1 MPKWAVIFVKNNAVK
16 KRIRYIMV
24 LMTVSILGANFFQ
37 GYWLFQAYQLNHRE
51 MTRLVNISL
60 SNAVTRSEIGRV
72 QVIMGGFDSLSTAI
86 PQVFPEGKKGKIK
99 MIRVEADSVDPAAI
113 AEVRMVNTGDSV
125 RMLADTLAKRI
136 SNMMIVNKMYEQN
149 VHLADLDSI
158 FQEELLQRQVEAGY
172 VLDTMRVPD
181 WQAYR
186 NEQRPPIRLG
196 QAVVSRIVPLN
207 YLSRLGVQV
216 TIPNPAS
223 LIVSRMTG
231 ILVGSVILLF
241 ITIWAFVYMLRTIL
255 KQKQLSEVKSDFIN
269 NMTHELKTPI
279 ATVSAAVEALQY
291 FDAIK
296 DPEKASAYLEISRQE
311 LNRLSGLVE
320 KVLNIALEERRDF
333 KLQPIPVDVTQL
345 LESVVQHYKIRN
357 GKQINISLSCQLSQP
372 LVMLDETHFTN
383 AIHNLVDNAVKYSHE
398 TVHIGLRCEQEGD
411 MMKIVVTDDGIGI
424 PKAYHLSIFEQ
435 FFRVP
440 QGDLHNV
447 KGFGLGLAYV
457 RKIVEMHGGRIS
469 VRSEPGQGATF
480 TILVPHPAG

>member
-1 MPKWAVIFVKNNAVK
+1 
-16 KRIRYIMV
+16 MV

-51 MTRLVNISL
+51 MIRLVNISL

-72 QVIMGGFDSLSTAI
+72 QVIMGSFDSLSASM
-86 PQVFPEGKKGKIK
+86 PQVLPEGNKKRSLQLVRVPSDSMDPSAITE
-99 MIRVEADSVDPAAI
+99 IRIVKD
-113 AEVRMVNTGDSV
+113 GDSI

-136 SNMMIVNKMYEQN
+136 SNMMIVNKMYEKS

-172 VLDTMRVPD
+172 QLDTMRVPD
-181 WQAYR
+181 WQSQRY
-186 NEQRPPIRLG
+186 EQRPPIKLG

-223 LIVSRMTG
+223 LIVSRMMG
-231 ILVGSVILLF
+231 ILAGSVILLF

-255 KQKQLSEVKSDFIN
+255 KQKQLSEIKSDFIN

-311 LNRLSGLVE
+311 LNRLSSLVE

-333 KLQPIPVDVTQL
+333 KLQLVEVDIAQL

-357 GKQINISLSCQLSQP
+357 GKQINITLSCELRHP
-372 LVMLDETHFTN
+372 MAMLDDIHFTN
-383 AIHNLVDNAVKYSHE
+383 AIHNLVDNAVKYSQD
-398 TVHIGLRCEQEGD
+398 TVHIGISCDQEGE
-411 MMKIVVTDDGIGI
+411 MMRIVVTDDGIGI
-424 PKAYHLSIFEQ
+424 PKVYQQNIFEQ

-457 RKIVEMHGGRIS
+457 RKIIEMHGGKIS
-469 VRSEPGQGATF
+469 VRSEPGQGSAF
-480 TILVPHPAG
+480 TILIPHPA